1 MLSEWNDFQI
11 SCALEMDTG
20 LCFNLP
26 YDKIEYEGLT
36 PSGTDFEVPWEVQKL
51 NLVFKAALSLFSFSF
66 RFQNYGYVYTTRLQD
81 NCSVLRVKSSVKP
94 SSEWRKNSCTFQG

>member
-1 MLSEWNDFQI
+1 
-11 SCALEMDTG
+11 MDTG

-51 NLVFKAALSLFSFSF
+51 NLVFKAALSLFFF
-66 RFQNYGYVYTTRLQD
+66 
-81 NCSVLRVKSSVKP
+81 
-94 SSEWRKNSCTFQG
+94 